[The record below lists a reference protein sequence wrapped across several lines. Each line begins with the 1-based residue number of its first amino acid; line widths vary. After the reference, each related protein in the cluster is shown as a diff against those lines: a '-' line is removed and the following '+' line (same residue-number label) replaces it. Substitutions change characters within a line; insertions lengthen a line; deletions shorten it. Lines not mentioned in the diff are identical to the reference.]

1 MTNQQIHDWLLGF
14 DLDDQL
20 HVYVAEV
27 VGALP
32 NEPRDDLIGDS
43 SFRVSDY
50 DAGSGRTHQVPIG
63 MPGRN
68 GQCRSVVL
76 KRSLRRKAPAFV
88 RYVIAHELA
97 HAYLRNGPW
106 GAIED
111 PEQAADT
118 LASSWG
124 FFRPTPSNVSTQP

>member
-32 NEPRDDLIGDS
+32 NEPRDDLIGDP

-63 MPGRN
+63 VPGRKRPVPD
-68 GQCRSVVL
+68 RSSSNAASGEG
-76 KRSLRRKAPAFV
+76 RLRLCV
-88 RYVIAHELA
+88 M
-97 HAYLRNGPW
+97 
-106 GAIED
+106 
-111 PEQAADT
+111 
-118 LASSWG
+118 
-124 FFRPTPSNVSTQP
+124 

>member
-32 NEPRDDLIGDS
+32 NEPRDDLIGDP

-63 MPGRN
+63 VPGR
-68 GQCRSVVL
+68 
-76 KRSLRRKAPAFV
+76 KRPV
-88 RYVIAHELA
+88 PI
-97 HAYLRNGPW
+97 G
-106 GAIED
+106 
-111 PEQAADT
+111 
-118 LASSWG
+118 
-124 FFRPTPSNVSTQP
+124 RPQTQPPAKGACVCALCDCP